1 MGLFNFRKTSANTS
15 NGKNNIQKT
24 SLLRTQGFEYLNSKE
39 IYLDSACQSLR
50 PQPVIN
56 SLIEYYQTHNSCGE
70 RVKYQWG
77 KITDQK
83 VSETRDHLLRF
94 LKLKK
99 KDYFVSFTLN
109 TTYGLNLLLYQFD
122 AKGAGIKTIVT
133 SDIEHNS
140 VFLSTLQLSQNTK
153 LERLVLSREADG
165 SLLISEIPDN
175 SLVVVNVMS
184 NVDGRLLQNLQEVVN
199 YVHQKQGYI
208 ILDAAQAMAHH
219 SVILE
224 QTEADAICFSA
235 HKLYA
240 PSLGVMI
247 IRKDFLSH
255 IKPTFLGGGMVDD
268 VDKNTYLP
276 SFEHPDKFH
285 TAFEPGLQAWGEIIA
300 LNSALDWLEQL
311 ESSAKDRLSSCSEK
325 LYQFLSEHP
334 KIHCLNQHPS
344 TVLTFYL
351 EGIDSH
357 LLAEALSDQG
367 IMVRSGYFCVH
378 YYLDHKLKLPPLL
391 RLSLGYQNTAS
402 ESDRLIKILSKF

>member
-15 NGKNNIQKT
+15 NGTNNIQKT
-24 SLLRTQGFEYLNSKE
+24 SLLRTQGFEYLNNKE

-50 PQPVIN
+50 PQPVID
-56 SLIEYYQTHNSCGE
+56 SFIEYYQTHNSCGE

-122 AKGAGIKTIVT
+122 ANGAGIKTIVT

-165 SLLISEIPDN
+165 SLPISEIPDN

-255 IKPTFLGGGMVDD
+255 IKPTFLG
-268 VDKNTYLP
+268 DKNTYLP

-285 TAFEPGLQAWGEIIA
+285 TAFEPGLQPWGEIIA

-325 LYQFLSEHP
+325 LYQFLSDHP

-391 RLSLGYQNTAS
+391 RLSLGYQNIES
-402 ESDRLIKILSKF
+402 EIDRLIKILSKF

>member
-15 NGKNNIQKT
+15 NGTNNIQKT
-24 SLLRTQGFEYLNSKE
+24 SLLRTQGFEYLNNKE

-50 PQPVIN
+50 PQSVIN

-70 RVKYQWG
+70 RVKSQWG

-109 TTYGLNLLLYQFD
+109 TTYGLNLLLSQFD

-165 SLLISEIPDN
+165 SLPISEIPDN

-208 ILDAAQAMAHH
+208 ILDTAQAMAHH

-285 TAFEPGLQAWGEIIA
+285 TIFEPGLQAWGEIIA

-311 ESSAKDRLSSCSEK
+311 DSSAKDRLSSCSEK
-325 LYQFLSEHP
+325 LYQFLSDHP

-391 RLSLGYQNTAS
+391 RLSLGYQNTES
-402 ESDRLIKILSKF
+402 EIDRLIKILSKF

>member
-122 AKGAGIKTIVT
+122 AKGAGIKTIVI

-255 IKPTFLGGGMVDD
+255 IKPTFLGGGMLDD

-391 RLSLGYQNTAS
+391 RLSLGYQNTES
-402 ESDRLIKILSKF
+402 EIDRLIKILSKF